1 MPSAD
6 ASTVLVVDDDK
17 ANLALAKTL
26 LDAEGFNV
34 RTATDA
40 IEAFEVLKT
49 CDPALI
55 LMDIQLPGMDGW
67 ELTRRLK
74 RNRATMHIPIVA
86 LTAYGTEG
94 DEARAREVGCDAF
107 VAKPVSTRELPAIVR
122 RHLAPRVPR

>member
-1 MPSAD
+1 MLSTA

-26 LDAEGFNV
+26 LEAEGFTV
-34 RTATDA
+34 HVATDA
-40 IEAFEVLKT
+40 IAAFEVLKT

-74 RNRATMHIPIVA
+74 HNRATMHIPIVA
-86 LTAYGTEG
+86 LTAYGTKG
-94 DEARAREVGCDAF
+94 DEARALEAGCDAF
-107 VAKPVSTRELPAIVR
+107 IAKPVSTRDLPAIVR
-122 RHLAPRVPR
+122 RHLAPGV